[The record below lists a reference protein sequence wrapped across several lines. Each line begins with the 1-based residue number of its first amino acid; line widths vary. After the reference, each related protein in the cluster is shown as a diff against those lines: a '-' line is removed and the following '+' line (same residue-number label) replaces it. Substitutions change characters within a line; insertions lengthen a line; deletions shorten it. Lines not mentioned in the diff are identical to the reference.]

1 MINDGN
7 KTVIG
12 NPVVKSAKVVGEI
25 VKEGRGEKII
35 VFKMKR
41 RKNYRRTRGHRQ
53 TYTSLKSQ
61 KLLCKVFW
69 RFTMAH
75 KKVLVH
81 QGMEGTAIHS
91 ILALNAL
98 AGRSSKAEA

>member
-1 MINDGN
+1 MYAVVETGGKQYKVSQGDVISVERLSGKAGEKVALEKILMINGGN

-53 TYTSLKSQ
+53 TYTSLKI
-61 KLLCKVFW
+61 
-69 RFTMAH
+69 T
-75 KKVLVH
+75 
-81 QGMEGTAIHS
+81 EITA
-91 ILALNAL
+91 
-98 AGRSSKAEA
+98 

>member
-1 MINDGN
+1 MYAVVETGGKQYKVSQGDVISVERLSGKAGEKVALEKILMINDGN

-35 VFKMKR
+35 VFKMKK

-53 TYTSLKSQ
+53 TYTSLKI
-61 KLLCKVFW
+61 
-69 RFTMAH
+69 T
-75 KKVLVH
+75 
-81 QGMEGTAIHS
+81 EITA
-91 ILALNAL
+91 
-98 AGRSSKAEA
+98 

>member
-1 MINDGN
+1 MYAVVETCGKQYKVSQGDVISVERLSGKAGEKVALEKILMINDGN

-35 VFKMKR
+35 VFKMKK

-53 TYTSLKSQ
+53 TYTSLKI
-61 KLLCKVFW
+61 
-69 RFTMAH
+69 T
-75 KKVLVH
+75 
-81 QGMEGTAIHS
+81 EITA
-91 ILALNAL
+91 
-98 AGRSSKAEA
+98 

>member
-1 MINDGN
+1 MYAVVETGGKQYKVSQGDVISVERLSGKAGEKVALEKILMINDGN

-53 TYTSLKSQ
+53 TYTSLKI
-61 KLLCKVFW
+61 
-69 RFTMAH
+69 T
-75 KKVLVH
+75 
-81 QGMEGTAIHS
+81 EITA
-91 ILALNAL
+91 
-98 AGRSSKAEA
+98 

>member
-1 MINDGN
+1 MYAVIETGGKQYKVSQGDVISVEKLSGKAGEKVALEKILMINDGN

-53 TYTSLKSQ
+53 TYTSLKI
-61 KLLCKVFW
+61 
-69 RFTMAH
+69 T
-75 KKVLVH
+75 
-81 QGMEGTAIHS
+81 EITA
-91 ILALNAL
+91 
-98 AGRSSKAEA
+98 

>member
-1 MINDGN
+1 MYAVVETGGKQYKVSQGDVISVERLSGKAGEKVALEKILMINDGN

-25 VKEGRGEKII
+25 IKEGRGEKII

-53 TYTSLKSQ
+53 TYTSLKI
-61 KLLCKVFW
+61 
-69 RFTMAH
+69 T
-75 KKVLVH
+75 
-81 QGMEGTAIHS
+81 EITA
-91 ILALNAL
+91 
-98 AGRSSKAEA
+98 